1 MLGGLFKSEIE
12 EDADI
17 KSDAEKDSEP
27 GKKFIDEQ
35 AALYR

>member
-1 MLGGLFKSEIE
+1 MFGGFFENPNT

-17 KSDAEKDSEP
+17 KSDAEKESEP

>member
-1 MLGGLFKSEIE
+1 MLGGLFENEIK

-17 KSDAEKDSEP
+17 KSDAEEDSEP